1 MKAKFH
7 RRVAQITMKAEF
19 KDGHV
24 PSKGNE
30 ISEVA
35 PPLWALG
42 LHTCDAVIKLYRCLV
57 EVMKMGMV

>member
-1 MKAKFH
+1 
-7 RRVAQITMKAEF
+7 MKAEF

-24 PSKGNE
+24 PGKGKE

-42 LHTCDAVIKLYRCLV
+42 LHTCDAVIKLYRCVV